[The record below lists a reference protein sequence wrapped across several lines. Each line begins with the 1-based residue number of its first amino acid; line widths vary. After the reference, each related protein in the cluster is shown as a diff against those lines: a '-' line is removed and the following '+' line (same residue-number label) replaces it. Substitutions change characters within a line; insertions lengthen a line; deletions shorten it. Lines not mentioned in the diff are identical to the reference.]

1 MNKIDVMEKVN
12 KSLFQLKFPKIYS
25 IRAVTIMAEAN
36 PINIKEKLKS
46 SIIARI
52 IPINTDI

>member
-25 IRAVTIMAEAN
+25 IIAVNSMAEAN
-36 PINIKEKLKS
+36 PINTKEKLKS
-46 SIIARI
+46 SIIAKI
-52 IPINTDI
+52 IEINTDI